1 MSGQKYCHMTP
12 VLHHKGLAGQQWLE
26 NEKAPFVSGGAQKIR
41 VHGIPR
47 TRKPLVHPLKVD
59 SINTAHHITCRP
71 FD

>member
-1 MSGQKYCHMTP
+1 
-12 VLHHKGLAGQQWLE
+12 
-26 NEKAPFVSGGAQKIR
+26 